1 MFDQWHENRQQQP
14 PVAGQP
20 YQPAPGIAQ
29 PPYYDPAQFPMASP
43 QGLIPVEMS
52 FIENILRLNRGRM
65 GTFYFTY
72 ENNPEWPAVVYR
84 GRIEEAGRDHLII
97 YNPETN
103 KSYLLLMVNLD
114 YVEFDGPIE
123 YIPISPLT
131 PDSQRQSF
139 SPYSSPY
146 PLHY

>member
-1 MFDQWHENRQQQP
+1 MFNQGQGFRQQQP
-14 PVAGQP
+14 PTYGQP
-20 YQPAPGIAQ
+20 YQPAPGVGQ
-29 PPYYDPAQFPMASP
+29 PPYFDPTQFPMGPP
-43 QGLIPVEMS
+43 QGMIPVEMS

-72 ENNPEWPAVVYR
+72 ENNPEWPAMVYR

-114 YVEFDGPIE
+114 YVEFDGQIE
-123 YIPISPLT
+123 YIPISPVT
-131 PDSQRQSF
+131 PDAQRW
-139 SPYSSPY
+139 PYNPNPMPY
-146 PLHY
+146 